1 MNNYL
6 MEIGV
11 EELPSRFIE
20 SALSQLREK
29 AEKLLIE
36 NKIKH
41 GDIQV
46 FATPRR
52 LTLFIND
59 VDITQTEIDIEI
71 KGPNKKIAFDEEG
84 NPTKPLEGFMRSQN
98 ISLDQIFFKE
108 LKGVEYVFAS
118 VHKKSDSFEEIIEK
132 NMPEL
137 IKSINFP
144 KNMKWGG
151 KNIKF
156 ARPIRWLVSLLNDKI
171 LYFDLEGIKAS
182 NITRG
187 HRFLGSN
194 NIVIDDATNYEKLL
208 DDNFVILDQVK
219 RKEMIKYGSK
229 KLAKSF
235 GGELKDDP
243 ELLEELT
250 YIVEYPTPIL
260 GRIKEE
266 YLELPQDVITTPM
279 KEHLR
284 YTPVYDSKGDLMPY
298 FITIR
303 NGNEEYSDI
312 VVAGNEKV
320 LDARLHDAKF
330 FYNEDLKIKLEDNVD
345 KLSGIVFQENLGT
358 MHDKTKRVQELSKK
372 IGEYLEVADETLN
385 SLDRAAYLSKTDLLT
400 NMVQEFTEL
409 QGNMGSVYA
418 NCFGESEIVCRAI
431 KEQYLPR
438 YAGDKLPESTIGS
451 ILAIADKMDT
461 IVGLFAIGLVPT
473 GSQDPFGLRR
483 SAIGIINIL
492 NNNRWDI
499 SLSEL
504 IDYSLYIYV
513 EDKGLAFNYNKVKSN
528 IIEFFYGRIKN
539 MLLQQDIRYDI
550 VDAILDSEDDNIL
563 NIFIKAK
570 DIDQWFK
577 EESREKFVDAFTRLE
592 NIVINKEINTKFN
605 IELLESKEEEL
616 LYESFS
622 SIKEEVDNL
631 ICDKKYTESLNLLSS
646 LENSIENYFD
656 NVMVL
661 VEDEKIKNN
670 RLSMLKEI
678 SQEIKKLFNIKTI
691 VQ

>member
-36 NKIKH
+36 NNIKH
-41 GDIQV
+41 GDIKV

-52 LTLFIND
+52 LALFIND
-59 VDITQTEIDIEI
+59 VDTTQTEIDIEI

-108 LKGVEYVFAS
+108 LKGVEYVYAS

-156 ARPIRWLVSLLNDKI
+156 ARPIRWLVSLLNNKV
-171 LYFDLEGIKAS
+171 LSFDLEGIKAS
-182 NITRG
+182 NVTRG
-187 HRFLGSN
+187 HRFLGSS
-194 NIVIDDATNYEKLL
+194 NIVVDDATNYEKLL

-260 GRIKEE
+260 GKIKDE

-513 EDKGLAFNYNKVKSN
+513 EDKGLAFNYNKVKAN

-539 MLLQQDIRYDI
+539 MLLQQEIRYDI

-577 EESREKFVDAFTRLE
+577 EDNREKFVDAFTRLE

-616 LYESFS
+616 LYESFN
-622 SIKEEVDNL
+622 SIKDKVDNL
-631 ICDKKYTESLNLLSS
+631 ICDKKYAESLNLLSS

>member
-36 NKIKH
+36 NNIKH
-41 GDIQV
+41 GDIKV

-52 LTLFIND
+52 LALFIND
-59 VDITQTEIDIEI
+59 VDTTQTEIDIEI

-108 LKGVEYVFAS
+108 LKGVEYVYAS

-156 ARPIRWLVSLLNDKI
+156 ARPIRWLVSLLNNKV
-171 LYFDLEGIKAS
+171 LSFDLEGIKAS
-182 NITRG
+182 NVTRG
-187 HRFLGSN
+187 HRFLGSS
-194 NIVIDDATNYEKLL
+194 NIVVDDATNYEKLL

-235 GGELKDDP
+235 GGELKDDS

-260 GRIKEE
+260 GKIKDE

-513 EDKGLAFNYNKVKSN
+513 EDKGLAFNYNKVKAN

-539 MLLQQDIRYDI
+539 MLLQQEIRYDI
-550 VDAILDSEDDNIL
+550 VDAILESEDDNIL

-577 EESREKFVDAFTRLE
+577 EDNREKFVDAFTRLE

-616 LYESFS
+616 LYESFNL
-622 SIKEEVDNL
+622 IKDKVDNL
-631 ICDKKYTESLNLLSS
+631 ICDKKYAESLNLLSS